1 MDKVLVVKA
10 IEPNYNTVSGGPPI
24 MMVGGGRSRGGP
36 AVGRTRREKLGGL
49 AGGTVGVLGALA
61 GKHRS
66 LGGLVQAMISGG
78 AQGKAL
84 GGALGRSKLVGVGRQ
99 RQARADYDEEAR
111 RDYARMGAEG
121 RFDDRRYDV
130 NDRMNPAT
138 MRRRVA
144 EVNRDDEL
152 AAQQA
157 KEAQAERMARAKAFG
172 TERGEED
179 RGRADR
185 MAQMEDAFQGAF
197 DPEKQN
203 MFNQR
208 AENVV
213 RVEPAQFE
221 EGQPQETH
229 PNETPVTDAAGRN
242 VGVVGGMGP
251 QLLSLPAP
259 AGGANTEINDIEN
272 AGNTEAVQTGTDH
285 ERRSTVKVVNPNE
298 EEEEESLENIQ
309 QQEVGMQP
317 AGNQQSTVSVVD
329 NMRPSLEQIQRRRQ
343 GGN

>member
-24 MMVGGGRSRGGP
+24 MMVGGGRSSGGP
-36 AVGRTRREKLGGL
+36 AVGRTKRERLGGL

-99 RQARADYDEEAR
+99 RQARADYDEEAK
-111 RDYARMGAEG
+111 RDYARMSARG
-121 RFDDRRYDV
+121 RFENRRYDV
-130 NDRMNPAT
+130 NDRINPAT
-138 MRRRVA
+138 MRRRVE
-144 EVNRDDEL
+144 EVNQEDEL

-172 TERGEED
+172 IKRGKED
-179 RGRADR
+179 KGRADR
-185 MAQMEDAFQGAF
+185 MAQMEEAFQGAF

-208 AENVV
+208 AGNVV

-221 EGQPQETH
+221 EDPVDHSGAGAPTNAAGLPVPPQLMLPPPTQPPAEGAGAENDKDNNRGTQFNT
-229 PNETPVTDAAGRN
+229 NATNSALNRNKVAVTDRDEDTEEEEDEMPNPGTN
-242 VGVVGGMGP
+242 PGVVGVVDT
-251 QLLSLPAP
+251 SLQRIQ
-259 AGGANTEINDIEN
+259 EQ
-272 AGNTEAVQTGTDH
+272 EAL
-285 ERRSTVKVVNPNE
+285 ER
-298 EEEEESLENIQ
+298 Q
-309 QQEVGMQP
+309 Q
-317 AGNQQSTVSVVD
+317 
-329 NMRPSLEQIQRRRQ
+329 Q

>member
-1 MDKVLVVKA
+1 MGSRFNPMAA
-10 IEPNYNTVSGGPPI
+10 IRRRNTAVEEAEQQRLDRTN
-24 MMVGGGRSRGGP
+24 MANRSMRD
-36 AVGRTRREKLGGL
+36 AQRQ
-49 AGGTVGVLGALA
+49 VGVFEAEQVA
-61 GKHRS
+61 AAR
-66 LGGLVQAMISGG
+66 
-78 AQGKAL
+78 
-84 GGALGRSKLVGVGRQ
+84 
-99 RQARADYDEEAR
+99 RQAQRAA
-111 RDYARMGAEG
+111 
-121 RFDDRRYDV
+121 
-130 NDRMNPAT
+130 N
-138 MRRRVA
+138 
-144 EVNRDDEL
+144 
-152 AAQQA
+152 
-157 KEAQAERMARAKAFG
+157 AERMARARAFG

-285 ERRSTVKVVNPNE
+285 ARRSTVKVVNPNE
-298 EEEEESLENIQ
+298 EEEEESLGRMASPAEQAFQ
-309 QQEVGMQP
+309 QQQGVDPRQRFFD
-317 AGNQQSTVSVVD
+317 TVTGEMVQ
-329 NMRPSLEQIQRRRQ
+329 PSLEQIQRRQQ